1 MPCKADEASV
11 NWVTTNEDLA
21 LSVDSWGDVVGLD
34 TEFLRTDTFFPLPG
48 LYQVAS
54 GTGVYLLDPLLIDDW
69 TALLDLLENPT
80 ITKILHA
87 CSEDLE
93 LVRHHF
99 GATPRG
105 LFDTQLANAFLCP
118 HYSVSFTRLVSER
131 LDIELQQHETRSNW
145 RARPLTEKQIRYA
158 WEDVYYLPPLHAL
171 LHEALVETG
180 RLAWFREEMD
190 LRGRFQLGDPENYYL
205 SVKKA
210 WRLPGAAR
218 SRLQTLCA
226 WRESEAMADD
236 RPRSRVVKDEHLL
249 TMAQLEVI
257 SEQDVRAVLPPNV
270 ARRYAS
276 ALLAAHAEGGQRH
289 HPPPAEQPLTRAQS
303 ELVSNLRDLG
313 RARAETLGIAPELL
327 SRKREVEACVR
338 HFALTGQLSEA
349 FLGWRNEVVGDEFR
363 TLLEARP

>member
-1 MPCKADEASV
+1 MPCKAAEASV
-11 NWVTTNEDLA
+11 NWVTSDEKLA
-21 LSVDSWGDVVGLD
+21 LSAGSWGEVVGLD

-54 GTGVYLLDPLLIDDW
+54 GTRVYLLDPLVIDDW
-69 TALLDLLENPT
+69 TPLFDLLENPA

-99 GATPRG
+99 GAAPRG

-131 LDIELQQHETRSNW
+131 LEIELQQHETRSNW

-158 WEDVYYLPPLHAL
+158 WEDVYYLPPLHEI
-171 LHEALVETG
+171 LHEALVSTG

-190 LRGRFQLGDPENYYL
+190 LRGRFQLGDPEKYYL

-236 RPRSRVVKDEHLL
+236 RPRGRVVKDEHLL
-249 TMAQLEVI
+249 TLAQLEVI
-257 SEQDVRAVLPPNV
+257 SQQDVRDILPPNV
-270 ARRYAS
+270 ARRYAT
-276 ALLAAHAEGGQRH
+276 ALLAAHAEGGERH

-303 ELVSNLRDLG
+303 ELVGNLRDAG
-313 RARAETLGIAPELL
+313 RARAEALGIAPELL
-327 SRKREVEACVR
+327 SRKREVEACIR
-338 HFALTGQLSEA
+338 HFSLTGELSEA
-349 FLGWRNEVVGDEFR
+349 YLGWRNEVVGDEFR
-363 TLLEARP
+363 MLLEAGS